1 MTSKL
6 TSLCFS
12 LLMSSSL
19 LWALSIVK
27 LFDYK
32 TYDIY
37 MNTSRKLCKI
47 WLCHN
52 LELEIFKYHWNFERW
67 SKTPYTFNIYRKLH
81 ENWGKLYE
89 FINLNARLLEFSTIF
104 VMEKVK
110 HLFLHCYKNPTISYF
125 NPPNIYIKGMVFF
138 QILFTS

>member
-1 MTSKL
+1 MSQMKFIRITQKYIFVKILMVLITFGVTSKL
-6 TSLCFS
+6 ISLPHVNYF
-12 LLMSSSL
+12 

-52 LELEIFKYHWNFERW
+52 LELEIFKYLSFYLFFELKFL
-67 SKTPYTFNIYRKLH
+67 SGNLKLH
-81 ENWGKLYE
+81 TLLTVTQKMIENWWKLYE
-89 FINLNARLLEFSTIF
+89 FINWNVPLLEISVIF
-104 VMEKVK
+104 IIEKVK
-110 HLFLHCYKNPTISYF
+110 
-125 NPPNIYIKGMVFF
+125 
-138 QILFTS
+138 Q